1 MSKIKIEDLQQLI
14 SGDIITVKIT
24 DEIRDWRIVGASSS
38 GCDLIVESQTEL
50 EFIDES
56 TLKDITSW
64 KRDGKELLK
73 KELVPV
79 CDVKEWADKDRD
91 IYEKDC
97 CIRRV
102 LRGLKV
108 ALKDESVFQNR
119 NSNSCLE
126 YNISE
131 GHWIFSE
138 WDTWD
143 HGLPTFTD
151 SSDDDRQAVIDY
163 MNKMFPRGWSV

>member
-1 MSKIKIEDLQQLI
+1 MSKIKIEDLQPM
-14 SGDIITVKIT
+14 D
-24 DEIRDWRIVGASSS
+24 
-38 GCDLIVESQTEL
+38 EL
-50 EFIDES
+50 EFRGEWIVFMGIHPRAPHNNNIIVQQAGVSNYTDHILHEIEP
-56 TLKDITSW
+56 KITSW

-163 MNKMFPRGWSV
+163 MNKTFPRGWQS